1 MSTSGTARSCEF
13 FFLPQV
19 LVYWQSKTAAK
30 KQKNKYQKKK
40 KKWHTPP
47 ATHTHTYWY
56 PWFLTFKHKVLSSS
70 LPNPNLNPILTSTF
84 LNDHK
89 GMRTCRPLT
98 QRAELEMNPQLIRAA
113 KAKSE
118 ESCADGCFQAEQL
131 RVKGSEKRY
140 GKDPKDWAKQ
150 PYVSLFYIIKIH
162 KRTVRT
168 VQCGTKADG
177 NM

>member
-40 KKWHTPP
+40 KWHTPP
-47 ATHTHTYWY
+47 APHTHTYWY

-140 GKDPKDWAKQ
+140 GKYPKDWAKQ
-150 PYVSLFYIIKIH
+150 PYVSLIYIIKIH